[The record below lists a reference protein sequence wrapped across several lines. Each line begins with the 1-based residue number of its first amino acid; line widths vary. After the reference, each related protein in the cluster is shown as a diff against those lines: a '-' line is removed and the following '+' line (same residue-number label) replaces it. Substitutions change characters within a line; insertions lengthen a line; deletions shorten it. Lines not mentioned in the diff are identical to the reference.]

1 MTLLIGCGFL
11 GSHVARRFP
20 NNQPLILTTQSKES
34 ADRLKKE
41 FPFVEILSSN
51 DTEHLQK
58 LLFDANSVIITVA
71 PKNSFLYRE
80 TYLELAENLCSALY
94 KNESVKQIIYTS
106 STSVYGD
113 CDGSLV
119 DESMMIHPITEQGKI
134 LAETEKTLQSLVNE
148 KRKVAI
154 LRLSE
159 IYGGERSILSRVKQI
174 LENCGV
180 GDGSNP
186 TNMIHVNDAA
196 RAILFCFSRKLCGIY
211 NLCDDDHMTRKALYD
226 AVSKKYHLPLIT
238 WDPSKKSIHGGRR
251 IIDNSKIKKEGFS
264 FEYKHRFLG

>member
-1 MTLLIGCGFL
+1 
-11 GSHVARRFP
+11 
-20 NNQPLILTTQSKES
+20 
-34 ADRLKKE
+34 
-41 FPFVEILSSN
+41 
-51 DTEHLQK
+51 
-58 LLFDANSVIITVA
+58 
-71 PKNSFLYRE
+71 
-80 TYLELAENLCSALY
+80 
-94 KNESVKQIIYTS
+94 
-106 STSVYGD
+106 
-113 CDGSLV
+113 
-119 DESMMIHPITEQGKI
+119 MMIHPITEQGKI